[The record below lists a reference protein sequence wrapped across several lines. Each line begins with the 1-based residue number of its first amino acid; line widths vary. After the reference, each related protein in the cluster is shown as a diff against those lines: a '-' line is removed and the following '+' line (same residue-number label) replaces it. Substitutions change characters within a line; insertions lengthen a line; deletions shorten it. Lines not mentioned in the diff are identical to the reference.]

1 MGDIVLGTPGVT
13 VLSENNGTVNSTI
26 NGNATVNGKINN
38 PGLEYLSV
46 IWPNG
51 VDDTYTWSSDFGPS
65 SSLADVSSNVLSYSY
80 YGNGTD
86 PESAEFSITGLT
98 TGLWFIS
105 ATYTHDRT
113 YTNSPDNIFRLQLWE
128 GASGNP
134 VTDSEFGD
142 THVIAMAESYG
153 SDDRVGSTSF
163 SVIRNYLS
171 GVPSSVIIE
180 FENDH
185 TSYLKG
191 HGNTI
196 LIYRVG

>member
-13 VLSENNGTVNSTI
+13 VLSESSGTV
-26 NGNATVNGKINN
+26 NATVNGKINN

-51 VDDTYTWSSDFGPS
+51 VDDTYYLGNNYDFGPS

-80 YGNGTD
+80 YGNNTD

-113 YTNSPDNIFRLQLWE
+113 YVNSPDNIFRLQLWE
-128 GASGNP
+128 GASGGP
-134 VTDSEFGD
+134 VTDSEFGS

-180 FENDH
+180 FENNH